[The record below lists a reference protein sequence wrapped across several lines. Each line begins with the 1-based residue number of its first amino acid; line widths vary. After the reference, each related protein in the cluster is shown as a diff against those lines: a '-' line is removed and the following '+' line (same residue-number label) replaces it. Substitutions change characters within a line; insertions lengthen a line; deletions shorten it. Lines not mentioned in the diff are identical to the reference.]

1 MTAWTWILV
10 TAVTALWAGMLGAV
24 AYVVVARR

>member
-1 MTAWTWILV
+1 MTAWAWILV
-10 TAVTALWAGMLGAV
+10 AAVTVIWAGMLGAV